1 MPKELES
8 LICFWKDNLAQHRLL
23 MIPSAIYL
31 VEQTI
36 KSLETLASLAAGSLF
51 VARLKNGEWMAGRA
65 SYIYHLDIALD
76 HYADP
81 NLVIR
86 NTLSD
91 VVSLA
96 RAKVAQE
103 KADE

>member
-8 LICFWKDNLAQHRLL
+8 LICFWKDSLAQHRLL
-23 MIPSAIYL
+23 MSPSAVYL

-36 KSLETLASLAAGSLF
+36 KSLETLENLAAGGLF
-51 VARLKNGEWMAGRA
+51 VARLNGGDWMAGKA
-65 SYIYHLDIALD
+65 SYIYHLDITRD

-86 NTLSD
+86 NTLAD
-91 VVSLA
+91 AVSQA
-96 RAKVAQE
+96 RVKLSRE
-103 KADE
+103 ADE